1 MPEEKKKDNLERVI
15 FGKKTNAEQIAD
27 AIVQMQDDWAKKYP
41 RRAHELYPTVYD
53 ENGNRI
59 KSDE

>member
-1 MPEEKKKDNLERVI
+1 MPEEEKKDNLERVT
-15 FGKKTNAEQIAD
+15 FGKKATAEQIAD

-41 RRAHELYPTVYD
+41 KRAHELYPTVYD

-59 KSDE
+59 RRGE